1 MDEMMEVSY
10 EDPVPAQERDEVEI
24 KVTKELIEAF
34 LDDFAHLGR
43 SPESVK
49 SYRTRLEA
57 LYNMLPPDKQIHR
70 NTLAAWRMELLVRG
84 YAPSTV
90 NLSISAAN
98 SFVAWLGKRE
108 FQLSGTLEHAP
119 EKQPELSR
127 AEYLHLLQT
136 ARMLNKRRLYLLV
149 KAIALM
155 GLGVDEIFC
164 LTVESIREGMVT
176 LPKDRGH
183 RSIPHFFQEELKGY
197 VEDMGITQ
205 GPVFVTRNG
214 RRMSR
219 SAVFSMIRG
228 LSREAH
234 VGEEKCTPRCLQK
247 LWRTTR
253 DQLQANIARMMEQ
266 TYERLLETE
275 QLTVGW
281 EEEPPEQ

>member
-1 MDEMMEVSY
+1 MDDMMEVTC
-10 EDPVPAQERDEVEI
+10 EEPVPAERDEEEI
-24 KVTKELIEAF
+24 VVTKELIEAF
-34 LDDFAHLGR
+34 LEDFAHLGR

-49 SYRTRLEA
+49 SYRTRLET
-57 LYNMLPPDKQIHR
+57 LYNMLPEDKRIRR
-70 NTLAAWRMELLVRG
+70 NTLATWRMELLVRG

-90 NLSISAAN
+90 NLSISATN

-108 FQLSGTLEHAP
+108 FQLSGTLERVP

-127 AEYLHLLQT
+127 AEYLRLLQT
-136 ARMLNKRRLYLLV
+136 ARMLNKRRLYLLI
-149 KAIALM
+149 KTIALM
-155 GLGVDEIFC
+155 GLSVDEIFS
-164 LTVESIREGMVT
+164 LTVESIQDGYVE
-176 LPKDRGH
+176 LSKDRG
-183 RSIPHFFQEELKGY
+183 RRTIPSFFQEELQEY
-197 VEDMGITQ
+197 VKDMGITQ

-234 VGEEKCTPRCLQK
+234 VEEEKCTPRCLQK

-253 DQLQANIARMMEQ
+253 EQLQANIARMMEQ

-281 EEEPPEQ
+281 EEESPEQ